1 MLLPRQAQ
9 YSSKK
14 KSHEAFL
21 CGGKSSRILLF
32 VLRRQ
37 PDGHGDGGLMLES
50 AEPSGRRSNMKRRDF
65 LKSAGG
71 AAATATAGDTFSGT
85 HQIFL
90 AAGSRQQLHGI
101 WSTAPYSKLLT
112 PAGSSR

>member
-1 MLLPRQAQ
+1 MKLSFAVASFRGFCCL
-9 YSSKK
+9 Y
-14 KSHEAFL
+14 L
-21 CGGKSSRILLF
+21 GGNRTGTVTGAK
-32 VLRRQ
+32 
-37 PDGHGDGGLMLES
+37 MLES